1 MPAPPPAR
9 APGPP
14 AGHASFHAWLRALDA
29 GEGRIAAHAFVPPRP
44 GERSDVGETPWA
56 PLVRRLGVRP
66 WRHQAEAWT
75 ALGAGGDVVLATGT
89 ASGKSLVYQLPVL
102 EAVQRGGSALL
113 MFPTKALAADQLAS
127 LRTTAETLGLA
138 DARARLARSDGD
150 TPRDARRPRRERADA
165 LVTNPDMLHLGILPF
180 HPAWASFLGRLE
192 WIVVDE
198 LHAYRGV
205 LGSHVANVL
214 RRLLRLCAHYGATP
228 RLIAASATIANP
240 GELFAAL
247 TGREGAVVA
256 DDAAPHGP
264 REVVFWEPPVR
275 PGDEARRRSP
285 VAEAAELAVA
295 CAREGVKSLFFCNSR
310 KAAELL
316 ARYARGRLGEVD
328 GRRVDAYRAGY
339 DPRERRRIERAFA
352 DGEITVLAS
361 TSALELGVDVGG
373 VDAVVMVGYPGSS
386 MSFWQRAGRAGRSG
400 DRALTVMVPG
410 DDPLDDHYLRHPEQI
425 LDGGVEAAVADGHNE
440 VIHPDH
446 LRCAA
451 AELPVAPSEGWLA
464 PGLDL
469 ASVSGLR
476 PVGERFASTGWFP
489 HRRVS
494 LRGGGTTRVRL
505 VEAAGGRSLG
515 SVDLARALREL
526 HQGAVHLH
534 RGEPYLVVEL
544 DLEARRATLLPHI
557 EDWYTQVRGE
567 TRIEILEPN
576 VGGPGARLA
585 AELGLPDGVTVGKV
599 RVVHEASSYVRKR
612 YRTGTILEE
621 RALDL
626 PPESYDTQ
634 ATWLTLAEE
643 ARTAGIAPGDVPSG
657 MHALEHTMIG
667 LLPAFVLCERADVG
681 GVSYPLH
688 PQLGVPALFV
698 YDGAPGGVGY
708 AAAGA
713 HVMTRWL
720 EAARERLT
728 SSPCRTGCPRCVLSP
743 KCGNGNQYLDK
754 AAAAR
759 LATALLARLAAGVP
773 AAASA

>member
-1 MPAPPPAR
+1 MPTPPPAR

-14 AGHASFHAWLRALDA
+14 AGHESFHAWLRALDE
-29 GEGRIAAHAFVPPRP
+29 GEGRIAAHAFLPPRR
-44 GERSDVGETPWA
+44 GERAEVGEAPWA
-56 PLVRRLGVRP
+56 PLAARLGVRP
-66 WRHQAEAWT
+66 WRHQAAAWR
-75 ALGAGGDVVLATGT
+75 ALGSGGDVVLATGT

-102 EAVQRGGSALL
+102 EAVQRGGAALL
-113 MFPTKALAADQLAS
+113 LFPTKALAADQLAS
-127 LRTTAETLGLA
+127 LRSTAETLGLD
-138 DARARLARSDGD
+138 DARARLARYDGD
-150 TPRDARRPRRERADA
+150 TPRDARRARRERADA
-165 LVTNPDMLHLGILPF
+165 LITNPDMLHLGILPF
-180 HPAWASFLGRLE
+180 HPAWARFLARLE

-214 RRLLRLCAHYGATP
+214 RRLLRLCAHYGASP
-228 RLIAASATIANP
+228 RLISASATIANP

-247 TGREGAVVA
+247 TGREAAVVA

-264 REVVFWEPPVR
+264 REVVFWEPPQR

-285 VAEAAELAVA
+285 VAEAADLAVA
-295 CAREGVKSLFFCNSR
+295 FAREGVKSLFFCNSR

-316 ARYARGRLGEVD
+316 TRYARARLGEVE
-328 GRRVDAYRAGY
+328 GVRIDAYRAGY

-373 VDAVVMVGYPGSS
+373 VDAVAMVGYPGSS
-386 MSFWQRAGRAGRSG
+386 MAFWQRAGRAGRSG
-400 DRALTVMVPG
+400 HRALTVMVPG

-469 ASVSGLR
+469 ATVPGLR
-476 PVGERFASTGWFP
+476 PLGDRYVASGWFP

-494 LRGGGTTRVRL
+494 LRGGGTTKVRL
-505 VEAAGGRSLG
+505 VEAASGRSLG
-515 SVDLARALREL
+515 AVDRARALREL
-526 HQGAVHLH
+526 HEGAVHLH
-534 RGEPYLVVEL
+534 RGEPYLVVDL
-544 DLEARRATLLPHI
+544 DLEAGRATLLPHI

-567 TRIEILEPN
+567 TRIEILEPDA
-576 VGGPGARLA
+576 GGFGARLA
-585 AELGLPDGVTVGKV
+585 AALRLPAGVRVGRV
-599 RVVHEASSYVRKR
+599 RVVHEAESYVRKR
-612 YRTGTILEE
+612 YRTGTVLEE
-621 RALDL
+621 RPLDL
-626 PPESYDTQ
+626 PPETYETQ
-634 ATWLTLAEE
+634 ATWLDLAEE
-643 ARTAGIAPGDVPSG
+643 ARTAGIAPGAFPAA
-657 MHALEHTMIG
+657 MHALEHAMIG

-713 HVMTRWL
+713 HALPRWL
-720 EAARERLT
+720 EAARERLA
-728 SSPCRTGCPRCVLSP
+728 SCPCRTGCPRCVLSP
-743 KCGNGNQYLDK
+743 KCGNGNQHLDK

-759 LATALLARLAAGVP
+759 LATALLGRLEARLPAG
-773 AAASA
+773 ATA